1 VFTVPAELP
10 ANRVFRIAGT
20 DEINDYGVRRAV
32 AAIGIL
38 PLSPLLL
45 AVQVARS
52 RADRRVPP
60 HLNSEA
66 SWRIC

>member
-1 VFTVPAELP
+1 MLRPARYRDVFTVPAELP

-32 AAIGIL
+32 VAIGIL

-45 AVQVARS
+45 AVQVAISGRPARS
-52 RADRRVPP
+52 TT
-60 HLNSEA
+60 S
-66 SWRIC
+66 